1 MNIEKMVIQAIEL
14 YSNKEYDKS
23 LNIYFKILRTNI
35 PKEVKRVIYFN
46 AGLCYFS
53 KYSYIDSEK
62 YFKKSFDLGYH
73 TCGYEL
79 CMSYLFN
86 DNYLDGYKYYNYR
99 HVEFLKLPIKR
110 VYDLKDITGN
120 VLVLNEQGFGDEILF
135 SRVIEKITT
144 PCYYQ
149 VYDEN
154 YNLFKDIFKNDNITF
169 FTERSFNIEFVNK
182 FDCFCYT
189 GDLFSKNI
197 IDNGIIPYGFKS
209 DNNSTG
215 NVGLVW
221 NTNKKSKNSEER
233 SIDIS
238 KLESLINSDL
248 TIHNLQK
255 GISDERM
262 INYDFKD
269 FLDTKKVIDTLDC
282 VYTVDTSV
290 AHLSALLGK
299 KTYIL
304 YDSYLDWRWKS
315 KYYNN
320 FELLNIK
327 DLH

>member
-1 MNIEKMVIQAIEL
+1 MKYLKYFENLEYIY
-14 YSNKEYDKS
+14 YSNQNLTTLKDK
-23 LNIYFKILRTNI
+23 NI
-35 PKEVKRVIYFN
+35 PKHISGSFWCNDNQLISLEYCPETVGGGFDCSNNQLTSLEYGPKTVNGYFN
-46 AGLCYFS
+46 CRNNELTSLEFCPE
-53 KYSYIDSEK
+53 YI
-62 YFKKSFDLGYH
+62 
-73 TCGYEL
+73 
-79 CMSYLFN
+79 N
-86 DNYLDGYKYYNYR
+86 
-99 HVEFLKLPIKR
+99 
-110 VYDLKDITGN
+110 GN
-120 VLVLNEQGFGDEILF
+120 
-135 SRVIEKITT
+135 
-144 PCYYQ
+144 
-149 VYDEN
+149 
-154 YNLFKDIFKNDNITF
+154 
-169 FTERSFNIEFVNK
+169 
-182 FDCFCYT
+182 FDCRNNELTSLEHCPEHVGGYFDCSYNQLTSLEFCPET
-189 GDLFSKNI
+189 VDGFFWCN
-197 IDNGIIPYGFKS
+197 NNPWTNVIPYGFKS

-304 YDSYLDWRWKS
+304 YDTYLDWRWKS
-315 KYYNN
+315 QYYNN